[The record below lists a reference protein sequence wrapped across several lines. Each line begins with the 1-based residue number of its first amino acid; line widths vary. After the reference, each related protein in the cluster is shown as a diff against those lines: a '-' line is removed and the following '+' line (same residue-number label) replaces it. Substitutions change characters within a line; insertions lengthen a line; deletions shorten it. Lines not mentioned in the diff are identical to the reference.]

1 MYINIISNHTL
12 RLNGTKN
19 CLFELIFIVG
29 GNDTV
34 SFPSITGIILQ
45 LSGVYPG
52 GYINDIA
59 FWLSEGKTLWRIDK
73 GLLRKLSNL
82 F

>member
-29 GNDTV
+29 GNDIYDASVGDTTPV
-34 SFPSITGIILQ
+34 GYKTFIELVKLVKKLEKNSGGSTGGGSESI
-45 LSGVYPG
+45 
-52 GYINDIA
+52 
-59 FWLSEGKTLWRIDK
+59 
-73 GLLRKLSNL
+73 
-82 F
+82 